1 MLVKVLTFA
10 SVYFS
15 ESGLFNG
22 LRRIQ
27 IKKTLPILNSTRRLR
42 AQDRSR
48 TFPSSFIASLSPRR
62 AHGSR
67 AIDLPAIKTYYH
79 KISALAKKLLQEASR
94 ASRFVS
100 PASRPL
106 ASCGHRRT
114 SLFYLPEPCPSR
126 PAAGRLDPPLDRQ
139 LFRLRPSMR
148 LSGAPV
154 VVAVPLGS
162 SQLLDRGGRD
172 DSSDSAMAPVSM
184 APLPSRFGA
193 PVD

>member
-1 MLVKVLTFA
+1 VLVRGLTFA

-27 IKKTLPILNSTRRLR
+27 IKKTLPISQLASEVACARSIAHISIVLYRIPFPSPR
-42 AQDRSR
+42 PWIAGDRS
-48 TFPSSFIASLSPRR
+48 SDNQDILSQ
-62 AHGSR
+62 
-67 AIDLPAIKTYYH
+67 
-79 KISALAKKLLQEASR
+79 ISALAKKLLQEARR